1 MMKRLTT
8 HSFWTLGALLALAS
22 PAAAQCDACVFPG
35 KSWGV
40 LYGAELAREGWDA
53 DTLQGLSAFLREE
66 RQSTSNHLVTA
77 RFDVYM
83 LYSNWDFS
91 AAGAIFQQL
100 KVRDI
105 CDEAR
110 TQVLV
115 LSDRGSLYCPRST
128 S

>member
-1 MMKRLTT
+1 
-8 HSFWTLGALLALAS
+8 
-22 PAAAQCDACVFPG
+22 
-35 KSWGV
+35 
-40 LYGAELAREGWDA
+40 
-53 DTLQGLSAFLREE
+53 
-66 RQSTSNHLVTA
+66 
-77 RFDVYM
+77 M